1 LSSQVQSP
9 LLFSVATT
17 VTGPSPFPIGG
28 LQMTQRKNQ
37 FCLIWFVVLGIV
49 LWFGTERARADVTGT
64 ILGNVTDP
72 SGAAVPGATVTLS
85 HPDTGLTRQTAT
97 DSIGFYQFLAVPV
110 GENYIVEVELKGFQ
124 KSTQSGIKLLVNQKY
139 RDD

>member
-1 LSSQVQSP
+1 MSRAVGCTISETASLE
-9 LLFSVATT
+9 LLCT
-17 VTGPSPFPIGG
+17 VNIGG
-28 LQMTQRKNQ
+28 LLMTWMKKQLRFK
-37 FCLIWFVVLGIV
+37 CVVFMTV
-49 LWFGTERARADVTGT
+49 MLWYGVQPLRADVTGT

-124 KSTQSGIKLLVNQKY
+124 KST
-139 RDD
+139 